1 MGTGA
6 KVHVEWT
13 PERILDD
20 LVDAQIE
27 FLSSRTAEEQID
39 DVLLEGCDHFNVVTG
54 PSS

>member
-1 MGTGA
+1 M
-6 KVHVEWT
+6 HVEWT

-20 LVDAQIE
+20 QVDVQIE

-39 DVLLEGCDHFNVVTG
+39 DVRLGVCDHFNVVTG